1 MGDILIRNLDEQTL
15 KRLKAQAKR
24 HGRSLQS
31 EVRLLVKRAAGADV
45 DQIAAMFDGWRKRFR
60 GRRFSDSVRLIR
72 EDRKR

>member
-15 KRLKAQAKR
+15 KRLKAQAKE

-45 DQIAAMFDGWRKRFR
+45 GQIAAMFDGWRKRFR

>member
-45 DQIAAMFDGWRKRFR
+45 DQIAAMFDGWRKRFL

-72 EDRKR
+72 DDRKR

>member
-72 EDRKR
+72 DDRKR

>member
-15 KRLKAQAKR
+15 KRLKAQAKE